1 MNGCVILHIS
11 CSIFSNG
18 GKRGSIFRNEWV
30 YDLGTSAV
38 PYLVIGARGVPYFVI
53 NGHAIL
59 THKGPIFINKIRPV
73 LHLVSYLDNGYENI
87 KITKVNF

>member
-18 GKRGSIFRNEWV
+18 GKRGSIFCNEWV

-59 THKGPIFINKIRPV
+59 THKGSNIYQQNKSGSAFSKLFR
-73 LHLVSYLDNGYENI
+73 
-87 KITKVNF
+87 

>member
-18 GKRGSIFRNEWV
+18 GKRGSIFCNEWV

-59 THKGPIFINKIRPV
+59 THKGSNIYQQNKTGSAFSKLFR
-73 LHLVSYLDNGYENI
+73 
-87 KITKVNF
+87 